1 MKKFLLSVAV
11 LGLSV
16 GVLAAGP
23 KGGGNG
29 GGGPKGNGPGPK
41 VSGPSGPFKPS
52 GGPSIGIKPNH
63 TGGSPS
69 GSWKN
74 GFGSGHAYVQKFGK
88 SFSGGFCFPGKSHCH
103 WTYSCFSPKYGCNCY
118 WCPYT
123 TCYYYWCEPA
133 CCYYPIS
140 YIAVAPPAPCP
151 PVVTYSAPVQ
161 VQTQTQVQ
169 VQTQTQAQAQGPVG
183 IPTGGTPPPGIP
195 ALPQ

>member
-1 MKKFLLSVAV
+1 MKKFILSVAV

-23 KGGGNG
+23 KGGNGGN
-29 GGGPKGNGPGPK
+29 GGGPKGNGP
-41 VSGPSGPFKPS
+41 SGGFKPS
-52 GGPSIGIKPNH
+52 GPSIGIKPSH
-63 TGGSPS
+63 IGGSPS
-69 GSWKN
+69 GNWKT

-103 WTYSCFSPKYGCNCY
+103 WSYSCFWPKYGCNAY

-123 TCYYYWCEPA
+123 SCYYYWCEPA

-140 YIAVAPPAPCP
+140 YIVVAPPAP
-151 PVVTYSAPVQ
+151 VVTYAAPAPVQ

-169 VQTQTQAQAQGPVG
+169 VQTQTQAQVQGPVG